1 MTVMRGRFVNG
12 RIETDGES
20 YPDGTEVNFVV
31 VPADEESYEL
41 TPEMEDDLEQSM
53 AEIGR
58 GEFITADQLLA
69 ELRARRER
77 S

>member
-1 MTVMRGRFVNG
+1 MTAMRGRFVNG
-12 RIETDGES
+12 RIETDGEP

-31 VPADEESYEL
+31 VPSDEESYEL

-53 AEIGR
+53 AEIER

-69 ELRARRER
+69 ELRGRRER